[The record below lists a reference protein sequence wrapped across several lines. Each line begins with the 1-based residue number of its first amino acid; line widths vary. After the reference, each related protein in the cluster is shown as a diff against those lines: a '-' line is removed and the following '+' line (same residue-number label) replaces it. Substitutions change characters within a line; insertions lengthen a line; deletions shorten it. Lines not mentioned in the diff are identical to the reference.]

1 MLLRRHPIPILV
13 AVLAV
18 GIAVPAAIPWVFAA
32 LVPLYVLAE
41 RDLRHGVAAAAAILL
56 VQLVKM
62 DHPVEPISTV
72 VFSAAVIAVARYRV
86 LQRAAAAREREL
98 LFEAAAAE
106 ERLRIA
112 RELHDAVGHD
122 VSLMVV
128 QAEALAA
135 VTGDE
140 RADAIAAL
148 GRRTMG
154 EMHRTLKV
162 LRDDADLAPQPGLND
177 LGGVIEDARGA
188 GVPITF
194 TVEGAPRPLPGGLDA
209 SAYRIVQEA
218 VTNVIRHAG
227 GAAAAVTV
235 HYGDDAL
242 ELRVTDEGG
251 EPSDTNGGGH
261 GLVGMRERVA
271 AFNGTLQVGPRAGHG
286 YEVRAE
292 LPYTA

>member
-1 MLLRRHPIPILV
+1 VLRRFTIPILV
-13 AVLAV
+13 AVLAAGV
-18 GIAVPAAIPWVFAA
+18 AVPFGTPFVFLA
-32 LVPLYVLAE
+32 LPSVYVLAA
-41 RDLRHGVAAAAAILL
+41 RSLWHGLGASALVLGAQLL
-56 VQLVKM
+56 KF
-62 DHPVEPISTV
+62 DHPLEPVSTV
-72 VFSAAVIAVARYRV
+72 VFAGATVATARYLV
-86 LQRAAAAREREL
+86 LRRAAGEREREL
-98 LFEAAAAE
+98 LADAAAAE

-162 LRDDADLAPQPGLND
+162 LRDDGGGERAPQPGLD
-177 LGGVIEDARGA
+177 SVGEVIEQARAA
-188 GVPITF
+188 GVRISYA
-194 TVEGAPRPLPGGLDA
+194 VEGAPRALPSGLDA
-209 SAYRIVQEA
+209 SAFRIVQEA

-227 GAAAAVTV
+227 GAAASVTV
-235 HYGDDAL
+235 HYGEAAL
-242 ELRVTDEGG
+242 ELRVTDDGG
-251 EPSDTNGGGH
+251 VRTATSNGGH

-271 AFNGTLQVGPRAGHG
+271 AFNGTFEAGPRERG
-286 YEVRAE
+286 YAVRAE
-292 LPYTA
+292 LPYS

>member
-1 MLLRRHPIPILV
+1 LSQRTALIAL
-13 AVLAV
+13 AVLLAA
-18 GIAVPAAIPWVFAA
+18 GIAFPPIVLLA
-32 LVPLYVLAE
+32 LVPLWFLSD
-41 RDLRHGVAAAAAILL
+41 DLRIAVGAAAAI
-56 VQLVKM
+56 VA
-62 DHPVEPISTV
+62 INSIWATT
-72 VFSAAVIAVARYRV
+72 AAAPLSIAVLCTGVITGARFRR
-86 LQRAAAAREREL
+86 LRRDSAAREREL
-98 LFEAAAAE
+98 LAEAAANE

-154 EMHRTLKV
+154 ELHRTLKV
-162 LRDDADLAPQPGLND
+162 LRDDAAHAPQPGMESLD
-177 LGGVIEDARGA
+177 TVLDGARAA

-194 TVEGAPRPLPGGLDA
+194 TVEGAPRALPAGLDA
-209 SAYRIVQEA
+209 SAFRIVQEA

-227 GAAAAVTV
+227 GAPASVTV
-235 HYGDDAL
+235 HYGSDAL
-242 ELRVTDEGG
+242 ELVVADEGSG
-251 EPSDTNGGGH
+251 AAAGRGGH

-271 AFNGTLQVGPRAGHG
+271 AFGGTLEAGPRDHG
-286 YEVRAE
+286 FVVRAE
-292 LPYTA
+292 LPYT

>member
-1 MLLRRHPIPILV
+1 MSRRTALILLAVLVATGIAIPPVLLLALIPLWFLADDLRLALAAGVAIVFAGGLWATSTVAPVSIAVLCAGVIVGARFQLLRRS
-13 AVLAV
+13 
-18 GIAVPAAIPWVFAA
+18 G
-32 LVPLYVLAE
+32 
-41 RDLRHGVAAAAAILL
+41 
-56 VQLVKM
+56 
-62 DHPVEPISTV
+62 
-72 VFSAAVIAVARYRV
+72 
-86 LQRAAAAREREL
+86 AAREREL
-98 LFEAAAAE
+98 LAEAAATE

-154 EMHRTLKV
+154 ELHRTLNV
-162 LRDDADLAPQPGLND
+162 LRDEAALAPAPGLED
-177 LGGVIEDARGA
+177 LDTVMEGARAA

-194 TVEGAPRPLPGGLDA
+194 TVEGAPRALPAGLDA
-209 SAYRIVQEA
+209 SAFRIVQEA

-227 GAAAAVTV
+227 GAPASVTV
-235 HYGDDAL
+235 HYGSDSLQLVVA
-242 ELRVTDEGG
+242 DEGRGG
-251 EPSDTNGGGH
+251 ELDGGH

-271 AFNGTLQVGPRAGHG
+271 AFGGTLEAGPRDRGFV
-286 YEVRAE
+286 VRAE
-292 LPYTA
+292 LPYS